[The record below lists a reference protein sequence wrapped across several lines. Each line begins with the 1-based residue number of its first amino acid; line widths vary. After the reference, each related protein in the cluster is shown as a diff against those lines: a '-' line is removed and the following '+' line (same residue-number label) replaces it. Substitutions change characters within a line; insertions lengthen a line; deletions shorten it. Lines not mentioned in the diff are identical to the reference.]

1 MPPTNPQISL
11 VPDSDPETT
20 DTEPSTEWSSS
31 MGMWCTSTKLV
42 YRAMQAVEHQVK
54 AEKKDFAERLGE
66 ATKACN
72 AELEGEVPGKLDPL
86 KKWAARVVGYHS
98 TWRKTLDEKAA
109 ALGKRKQQLADL
121 KAAFAELM
129 DANPQSE
136 QLGLSFGAEK
146 NGGPGWADST
156 ISIVNGLAREAHH
169 LERDRVDRDTSL
181 PWRQALVVAEPI
193 GRGARRFTCA
203 QVAASAGFVVDHKGL
218 LELLGELL
226 CHQARQDVGGAPCGE
241 GHDHFDGFVR
251 VALSECRRS
260 GQSGPGQQAPA
271 ACEAPHAAH
280 AQPGKTDHLVSLQNS
295 VPTLEWSGAPGS
307 SGPVQVL

>member
-42 YRAMQAVEHQVK
+42 YRAMQAVEQQVK

-156 ISIVNGLAREAHH
+156 ISIVNGLARAEVQAANGNAP
-169 LERDRVDRDTSL
+169 EPIR
-181 PWRQALVVAEPI
+181 ALVAALANYSATTIDMPTATAEP
-193 GRGARRFTCA
+193 
-203 QVAASAGFVVDHKGL
+203 D
-218 LELLGELL
+218 E
-226 CHQARQDVGGAPCGE
+226 
-241 GHDHFDGFVR
+241 
-251 VALSECRRS
+251 
-260 GQSGPGQQAPA
+260 APA
-271 ACEAPHAAH
+271 AEGDDISDMFEAVEGEAAGE
-280 AQPGKTDHLVSLQNS
+280 AAGETSDDGEDEED
-295 VPTLEWSGAPGS
+295 VPF
-307 SGPVQVL
+307 

>member
-156 ISIVNGLAREAHH
+156 ISIVNGLARAEVQAANGNAP
-169 LERDRVDRDTSL
+169 EPIR
-181 PWRQALVVAEPI
+181 ALVAALANYSATTIDMPTATAEP
-193 GRGARRFTCA
+193 
-203 QVAASAGFVVDHKGL
+203 D
-218 LELLGELL
+218 E
-226 CHQARQDVGGAPCGE
+226 
-241 GHDHFDGFVR
+241 
-251 VALSECRRS
+251 
-260 GQSGPGQQAPA
+260 APA
-271 ACEAPHAAH
+271 AEGDDISGMFEAGDGEAVEAGDGEAGDGEAA
-280 AQPGKTDHLVSLQNS
+280 GGTSDDGDDEDEED
-295 VPTLEWSGAPGS
+295 VPF
-307 SGPVQVL
+307 

>member
-11 VPDSDPETT
+11 VPDSDPETA
-20 DTEPSTEWSSS
+20 DPEPATEWSSS

-42 YRAMQAVEHQVK
+42 YRAMQAVEQQVK
-54 AEKKDFAERLGE
+54 ADKKDFAERLGE

-156 ISIVNGLAREAHH
+156 ISIVNGLARAEVQAANGNAP
-169 LERDRVDRDTSL
+169 EPIR
-181 PWRQALVVAEPI
+181 ALVSALANYSATTIDMPTATAEP
-193 GRGARRFTCA
+193 
-203 QVAASAGFVVDHKGL
+203 D
-218 LELLGELL
+218 
-226 CHQARQDVGGAPCGE
+226 D
-241 GHDHFDGFVR
+241 
-251 VALSECRRS
+251 
-260 GQSGPGQQAPA
+260 APA
-271 ACEAPHAAH
+271 AEGDDISGMFEAAEGEAVGDGEAAGDE
-280 AQPGKTDHLVSLQNS
+280 ASDDGDDEED
-295 VPTLEWSGAPGS
+295 VPF
-307 SGPVQVL
+307 